1 MIVKSFGC
9 SFIFGTD
16 LADAGHGTDAS
27 NFTWPALIAQQLGT
41 KYICRAQGGIGN
53 FIILRRILENISMDR
68 GQDAFYIISWT
79 WIDRFDYLL
88 ENTDPKLNEQWH
100 TLTPAEH
107 STPADF
113 YYRNFHTELKDKMS
127 SLVYIKSAIDT
138 LNQNNIPFL
147 MTYMDPLILDQTWH
161 APAMVTDCQA
171 AVTPWLKTFEG
182 QTLLEWSKNKGFP
195 ISETLHPLESAHAA
209 AADIIMPLAKST
221 LFDHNLV

>member
-68 GQDAFYIISWT
+68 GQNAFYIISWT
-79 WIDRFDYLL
+79 WIDRFDYLV

-100 TLTPAEH
+100 TTAPQLT
-107 STPADF
+107 ST
-113 YYRNFHTELKDKMS
+113 TEIFILNSKTRCH
-127 SLVYIKSAIDT
+127 LWCT
-138 LNQNNIPFL
+138 LNQL
-147 MTYMDPLILDQTWH
+147 
-161 APAMVTDCQA
+161 
-171 AVTPWLKTFEG
+171 
-182 QTLLEWSKNKGFP
+182 
-195 ISETLHPLESAHAA
+195 
-209 AADIIMPLAKST
+209 
-221 LFDHNLV
+221 